1 MLSLASAAVT
11 ACPTEMG
18 SFMPGPRPR
27 SPPRHRHH
35 MLVKK
40 SQNSFK
46 EIVCYT
52 CIACDITSCR
62 VHYRTSLLTPLDSSN
77 ITDVPW
83 AMDTGNKIFIG
94 LCPMWVSQAS
104 SSCSVQD
111 EASLLSAG
119 VGLVPGRLSLKMA
132 YSSNSYPASHF
143 KSVTQTYITRLDF
156 FFLPFFLLCF
166 SGGEEKKKSSHR

>member
-94 LCPMWVSQAS
+94 LCPH
-104 SSCSVQD
+104 
-111 EASLLSAG
+111 
-119 VGLVPGRLSLKMA
+119 VGLPGQQLMQCAGWGQLTQCRSWPRSQEDSLWKWHTA
-132 YSSNSYPASHF
+132 ATATLHLILKVWHKLIS
-143 KSVTQTYITRLDF
+143 QD
-156 FFLPFFLLCF
+156 
-166 SGGEEKKKSSHR
+166 